1 MIKMHNKIIDTLL
14 VSVIALGL
22 SGCAIN
28 GNVATQT
35 TNHTPNSA
43 KVTNH
48 NNHHKSSQ
56 AAATSQNK
64 VATNQEIT
72 TQAKQEVSNNA
83 VSNNAVSEKAAT
95 NKSTV
100 NTINQ
105 QTPNSSTVT
114 DNQQAINNQTTQ
126 TSIQIKQN
134 EVAVWTDQYG
144 IVHHVDVNGLDY
156 QTIPG
161 SVQTHYEQWN
171 GQIPANAQI
180 VENGGPNI
188 FQKSDKYQQQIQ
200 LGLGDIAI
208 WTDQYGIVHH
218 VDSDGMDRQTIP
230 GSVQIHYE
238 DWSGVLPDN
247 AQVIHNN

>member
-1 MIKMHNKIIDTLL
+1 MMKMHNKIIDSLL

-43 KVTNH
+43 KVTKQVTNH

-56 AAATSQNK
+56 ATATSQNK
-64 VATNQEIT
+64 VATNQEVT
-72 TQAKQEVSNNA
+72 TQAKQIVSDNVA
-83 VSNNAVSEKAAT
+83 SEKVAT

-100 NTINQ
+100 NTVNQ
-105 QTPNSSTVT
+105 QKSNSSKVT
-114 DNQQAINNQTTQ
+114 NNQQAINNQTTQ
-126 TSIQIKQN
+126 TNTQVKQN
-134 EVAVWTDQYG
+134 EVAVWTDQFG

-180 VENGGPNI
+180 VENGGPNT
-188 FQKSDKYQQQIQ
+188 FQKSDKYQRQIQ
-200 LGLGDIAI
+200 LGLGDVAV
-208 WTDQYGIVHH
+208 WTDQYGIIHH

-230 GSVQIHYE
+230 GSAQVHYE
-238 DWSGVLPDN
+238 DWSGALPDN